1 MRHVPSRRLA
11 RGLSL
16 VELMVSSV
24 LGLVVLG
31 AALAVLLASGR
42 MRRNQEL
49 LADANEEARTALRHL
64 TRTLSAAGAGGSS
77 YSFQTS
83 GGMRQQR
90 SAIIFLNGTTE
101 LGAGMPQ
108 KPDSLILLR
117 YAPDRRSV
125 LMAPLAAGKV
135 RVAPDGRDPA
145 TPGAVP
151 EVFQQDESALITNFQ
166 RALLVSFR
174 SKALNSGTKSVELDL
189 DGLDS
194 SVLQDPQF
202 PVEPGASVFP
212 VRVVQYSVVYVPATA
227 TTPAR
232 GDLVELTLHPETLA
246 PLRRFVLARDI
257 EDLQVQWAHDRNDDG
272 VADETLD
279 AAIAGAWSDEGPTA
293 SFIEP
298 SLTFARIS
306 LSARTSEELLTE
318 QGVHRTNENTPFERG
333 LDLGGP
339 QPAASGH
346 RRRVLSAVVLLKN
359 LVAPRI

>member
-1 MRHVPSRRLA
+1 MKRVHARRLA
-11 RGLSL
+11 RGLTL
-16 VELMVSSV
+16 VELMVSSA
-24 LGLVVLG
+24 LGLVVAG

-49 LADANEEARTALRHL
+49 LADANEQARIVLRHL
-64 TRTLSAAGAGGSS
+64 TRTLAAAGAGGNS
-77 YSFQTS
+77 YSFQASDGT
-83 GGMRQQR
+83 RQQR
-90 SAIIFLNGTTE
+90 SAIIFLNGTTP
-101 LGAGMPQ
+101 LAPDMPQ
-108 KPDSLILLR
+108 TPDSLILLR
-117 YAPDRRSV
+117 YVPDRRSV
-125 LMAPLAAGKV
+125 LMKPLAAGKV
-135 RVAPDGRDPA
+135 HVAPDGRDTN
-145 TPGAVP
+145 TPGVVA
-151 EVFQQDESALITNFQ
+151 EVFQQDESALITNYQ

-174 SKALNSGTKSVELDL
+174 AKALNGGTKSVELDL
-189 DGLDS
+189 DGFDS
-194 SVLQDPQF
+194 SVLQDPLF
-202 PVEPGASVFP
+202 PVEPGAAVFP

-232 GDLVELTLHPETLA
+232 ADLVERTLHPQTLD
-246 PLRRFVLARDI
+246 PLRQLVLAKDI

-272 VADETLD
+272 VADETPEPTLQ
-279 AAIAGAWSDEGPTA
+279 GAWSDVGPTA

-306 LSARTSEELLTE
+306 LSARTSDELLTE
-318 QGVHRTNENTPFERG
+318 QGAYKTDLTTPFERG